1 MDVNWLLE
9 GFYLFKFFLKFLFDF
24 FDEKSIYYID
34 QARNLKEEKPSM
46 ALFFFRIVKKLGRL
60 P

>member
-1 MDVNWLLE
+1 MDVKWLLE

-24 FDEKSIYYID
+24 FDEKSIYYLTKHKIL
-34 QARNLKEEKPSM
+34 RKEKPSM